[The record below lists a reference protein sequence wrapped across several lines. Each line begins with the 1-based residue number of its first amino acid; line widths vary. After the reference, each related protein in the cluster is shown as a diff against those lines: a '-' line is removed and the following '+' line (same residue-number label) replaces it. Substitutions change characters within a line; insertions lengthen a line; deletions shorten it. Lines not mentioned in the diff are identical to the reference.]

1 MIESLHFGSC
11 RWANHPPAPATEV
24 SWIPGTRPGMTF
36 SKWDRIESKNRERN
50 GGSRRGVCES
60 PVCRRAEAAD
70 SPLSLDAET
79 VRRLELPASAD
90 VLGVCTRSHRREW
103 SVAGILAHD
112 FTPEPLP
119 SLRHRRRR
127 SRAGH
132 SKRTP
137 PPRAMAV
144 WSLDRA
150 AHEAALDGR
159 EKDVLWTRKLES
171 PLPQRSAD
179 RLRRGSLPA

>member
-1 MIESLHFGSC
+1 MIESRHSGCC
-11 RWANHPPAPATEV
+11 RWVNHPLAPATEV

-90 VLGVCTRSHRREW
+90 VLGVCARSHRQEW
-103 SVAGILAHD
+103 RVARILAD
-112 FTPEPLP
+112 GFAPQPLP
-119 SLRHRRRR
+119 SLWHRRLR

-137 PPRAMAV
+137 PVCAMAV
-144 WSLDRA
+144 WSLDGA
-150 AHEAALDGR
+150 AHDAALDGR
-159 EKDVLWTRKLES
+159 EKDVLWTRKLKN